1 MTELHVVL
9 GTGPAGAT
17 LAEELLRRGHVVRT
31 VDRRGVA
38 QLEGVEAYAA
48 DIRDPGAAA
57 EAVAGA
63 AVVYHCVN
71 VPYEQQVEVMPRIQE
86 AVLAAA
92 ETAGARLVVT
102 DTLYPYGPTGG
113 AVMTEETP
121 WRAVAAKGRMRAD
134 LDRRYLDAHA
144 RGQVQVTLGRAAD
157 FFGPRVFNSSL
168 GATVFPAAL
177 TGETALALGDIDLPH
192 SYSYIRDVAAGLALL
207 GERPDAAGRVWHLP
221 TAPAMSTRQVHEL
234 ITEVTGR
241 PLSVDVLSEPQP
253 WGPFDDVFM
262 AEYAELFYQYLEPQ
276 VVDSSAFEQAFGVRP
291 TPLADAL
298 AETVAWYTAT
308 LRLRAAAG

>member
-1 MTELHVVL
+1 MTAELHVVL
-9 GTGPAGAT
+9 GTGPAGTT
-17 LAEELLRRGHVVRT
+17 LAEDLLRRGRTVRT
-31 VDRRGVA
+31 VDRRGTTR
-38 QLEGVEAYAA
+38 LDGVQPHAA
-48 DIRDPGAAA
+48 DVRDPRAAA
-57 EAVAGA
+57 SAVAGA

-86 AVLAAA
+86 SVLVAA
-92 ETAGARLVVT
+92 EAAGARLVVT

-113 AVMTEETP
+113 EAMTEETP
-121 WRAVAAKGRMRAD
+121 WRAVAVKGRMRAD
-134 LDRRYLDAHA
+134 LDGRYLDAHQSG
-144 RGQVQVTLGRAAD
+144 RVRVTLGRAAD

-168 GATVFPAAL
+168 GAAVFPAAL
-177 TGETALALGDIDLPH
+177 TGETALAMGDIDLPH

-221 TAPAMSTRQVHEL
+221 TAPAVSTRRVHEL
-234 ITEVTGR
+234 IAELTGR
-241 PLSVDVLSEPQP
+241 PLSVDVLSEPGP

-276 VVDSSAFEQAFGVRP
+276 VMDSSAFERTFGVRP

-298 AETVAWYTAT
+298 AETVAWYRTT
-308 LRLRAAAG
+308 LRAPAG

>member
-1 MTELHVVL
+1 MTTDLHVVL
-9 GTGPAGAT
+9 GTGPAGTT
-17 LAEELLRRGHVVRT
+17 LAEELLRHGHAVRA
-31 VDRRGVA
+31 VDRRGTARLDGIAPV
-38 QLEGVEAYAA
+38 AA
-48 DIRDPGAAA
+48 DVRDPEAAMN
-57 EAVAGA
+57 AVKGA

-86 AVLAAA
+86 SVLAAA
-92 ETAGARLVVT
+92 GAAGARLVVI
-102 DTLYPYGPTGG
+102 DTLYPYGPTRGT
-113 AVMTEETP
+113 VMTEETP

-144 RGQVQVTLGRAAD
+144 SGRVQVTLGRAAD

-207 GERPDAAGRVWHLP
+207 GERPDTSGRVWHLP
-221 TAPAMSTRQVHEL
+221 TAPAVSTRRVHEL
-234 ITEVTGR
+234 IAEVTGR
-241 PLSVDVLSEPQP
+241 PLAVDVLAEPRP

-262 AEYAELFYQYLEPQ
+262 EEYAELFYQYLEPQ
-276 VVDSSAFEQAFGVRP
+276 IMDSSAFEQAFGVQP
-291 TPLADAL
+291 TPLPDAL
-298 AETVAWYTAT
+298 AETVAWYTAA
-308 LRLRAAAG
+308 LRQPAG